1 MFENELD
8 IVEGEMV
15 KHLKP
20 QTIPFN
26 FFFSEKSWIKV
37 NFEQLF

>member
-15 KHLKP
+15 VKHLKP
-20 QTIPFN
+20 QTLPFN
-26 FFFSEKSWIKV
+26 FFFREILDKS
-37 NFEQLF
+37 